1 MGAAETGSGK
11 TGAFGI
17 PVLQLVHEALRQ
29 ESDKNGAAKGKASE
43 CAIALTYRYA
53 SGASM

>member
-29 ESDKNGAAKGKASE
+29 ESDENGAAKGKASE